1 MLFLNFRDDILCI
14 FVKYA
19 FIVLILINPDR
30 LYQVEFIVIYV
41 LRSDI
46 FNEVYLLR
54 ILLRHNLVE
63 LWIVHFKRLN
73 FPLLFIW
80 DYTDSLRE
88 INDLWW
94 TMHLEAKWGS
104 LQVLLNKP
112 VRKSLTR
119 WLYLPALLNNMAG
132 H

>member
-1 MLFLNFRDDILCI
+1 MLLLKARDDILWI
-14 FVKYA
+14 KYA
-19 FIVLILINPDR
+19 FIVLIFINLYR
-30 LYQVEFIVIYV
+30 LYQVEFFVINV

-46 FNEVYLLR
+46 FNKVYLLS

-112 VRKSLTR
+112 VRKSLSR
-119 WLYLPALLNNMAG
+119 WLYLPALLDNMAG